1 MFTAEYFRTRLRA
14 EAEALGSPYVVEVF
28 LVNGHS
34 HRVRAVRDTP
44 QGYVLLEVYQNRA
57 DATKQPMSWDETP
70 DTSVA
75 HELRQVALSYDGIA
89 EVRIDPATPR
99 TRTLPGFATAVAFA
113 WLALSLPRVGSA
125 QSPAPAPAPP
135 PVVIGAPKQ
144 IAAAT
149 LPLPAEFRDS
159 ARVLGYRNAATLE
172 TLREGSGPF
181 TCLASDPKLNR
192 FHVACYHQSLEPF
205 MARGRA
211 LRAAGVT
218 AGEKVDS
225 VRFAEVRNGKLK
237 MPNQP
242 AALYSLT
249 GPATGFDTTTGNVSG
264 ARALFVIYIPD
275 ATGKTTGLSEKPI
288 ENAPWIMFPGTPKAH
303 IMFVPKM

>member
-34 HRVRAVRDTP
+34 HRVRAIRDTP

-57 DATKQPMSWDETP
+57 DPNKQPMHWDETP
-70 DTSVA
+70 NADPSN
-75 HELRQVALSYDGIA
+75 ELRQVALSYDGIT

-99 TRTLPGFATAVAFA
+99 TRTLPGFAAALTIAV
-113 WLALSLPRVGSA
+113 LALALPAIGFGQSA
-125 QSPAPAPAPP
+125 TSSSP
-135 PVVIGAPKQ
+135 PVVLSVAKQ
-144 IAAAT
+144 IAAAV

-159 ARVLGYRNAATLE
+159 ARVLGYRNATTLE

-181 TCLASDPKLNR
+181 TCLANDPKLNR
-192 FHVACYHQSLEPF
+192 FHVACYHRSLEPF

-211 LRAAGVT
+211 LRAAGIT

-225 VRFAEVRNGKLK
+225 ARFAEIRSGKLK
-237 MPNQP
+237 IPDQP

-249 GPATGFDTTTGNVSG
+249 GPATSFDTATGAVSG
-264 ARALFVIYIPD
+264 ARPLFVIYIPN
-275 ATGKTTGLSEKPI
+275 ATGKTTGLSEKPL